1 MKNVKVF
8 TDEKEANKYW
18 MELRANGYGVCDIY
32 IGTSFNIKT
41 DCFEYTVF
49 TA

>member
-8 TDEKEANKYW
+8 TDEKEATKYW
-18 MELRANGYGVCDIY
+18 KELRKKGYGVFDIY
-32 IGTSFNIKT
+32 IGTSFNIKKSR
-41 DCFEYTVF
+41 FEYTVF